1 MPVPRQ
7 TCRYDR
13 LLRAGMIAGL
23 VALTLIS
30 GGVMRK
36 SFALAQTAWQGGQ
49 YRDTSTPPAAGRP
62 GPGPSVT
69 TRAAGKQLAL
79 GETAVQRPR
88 LQPGE
93 AATLRAVYEVPEPSQ
108 VRETR
113 VIRYDGLVLARIERV
128 IARPGGSVL
137 SEYRVDVPRDA
148 VDGWYAV
155 TTTVERMDATTRGG
169 PAEQKET
176 GFFVDTK
183 AATTSGVSG
192 GAATSGASPSGASA
206 SGTVPSGAPPSGAS
220 SGVSTGAPAAKG
232 ADDGIAVKLWTEKT
246 RYRVGERLALSF
258 ETNRDAF
265 LTIVNVGTSGEVT
278 ILFPN
283 RFSGGHGVKA
293 GRTYRIPETTDS
305 YELELKGPPGVEL
318 VYALLTLKPVLFLA
332 TDFPS
337 AGAVFP
343 STADRVSRVT
353 RDINVAAKSIPLRE
367 QARAMIELEVSR

>member
-1 MPVPRQ
+1 MPVPRGA
-7 TCRYDR
+7 CRYQR
-13 LLRAGMIAGL
+13 LLRIGVIGGLIA
-23 VALTLIS
+23 VAVVPGAL
-30 GGVMRK
+30 MRK
-36 SFALAQTAWQGGQ
+36 SFALAQGAWQGGQ
-49 YRDTSTPPAAGRP
+49 YRDSSTPAARTDRP
-62 GPGPSVT
+62 VT
-69 TRAAGKQLAL
+69 TRSAKQLTL

-93 AATLRAVYEVPEPSQ
+93 AATLRAVYEVPEPIQ

-113 VIRYDGLVLARIERV
+113 IIRYDGLVLARIERV

-148 VDGWYAV
+148 ADGWYSV
-155 TTTVERMDATTRGG
+155 TTTVEGMGAATRGG
-169 PAEQKET
+169 AAEQKET
-176 GFFVDTK
+176 GFFVDGKGT
-183 AATTSGVSG
+183 ASG
-192 GAATSGASPSGASA
+192 GAASGAASA
-206 SGTVPSGAPPSGAS
+206 
-220 SGVSTGAPAAKG
+220 GAPATKTAPAAG
-232 ADDGIAVKLWTEKT
+232 SAPATATTDDGIAVKLWAEQT
-246 RYRVGERLALSF
+246 RYRVGQRLALSF

-293 GRTYRIPETTDS
+293 GRTYRIPEATDS

-332 TDFPS
+332 TDFTSP
-337 AGAVFP
+337 GAVFP

-353 RDINVAAKSIPLRE
+353 RDINAAAKSIPLRE
-367 QARAMIELEVSR
+367 QARAMIELEITR

>member
-1 MPVPRQ
+1 MPVPRM
-7 TCRYDR
+7 TGRYDR
-13 LLRAGMIAGL
+13 LLRAGVIAGL
-23 VALTLIS
+23 IALVLIP

-36 SFALAQTAWQGGQ
+36 SFALAQAGWQGGQ
-49 YRDTSTPPAAGRP
+49 YRDSSTPAAAGREGA
-62 GPGPSVT
+62 GPAAT
-69 TRAAGKQLAL
+69 TRSAAKQLSL

-93 AATLRAVYEVPEPSQ
+93 AATLRAVYDVPEPSQ

-155 TTTVERMDATTRGG
+155 TTRVERMDAPTRGG
-169 PAEQKET
+169 AAEQKET

-183 AATTSGVSG
+183 GAGTSGM
-192 GAATSGASPSGASA
+192 SA
-206 SGTVPSGAPPSGAS
+206 
-220 SGVSTGAPAAKG
+220 GAPAAKG

-246 RYRVGERLALSF
+246 RYRVGDRLTLSF

-265 LTIVNVGTSGEVT
+265 LTIVNVGSSGEVA

-293 GRTYRIPETTDS
+293 GRTYRVPEATDN

-343 STADRVSRVT
+343 STAERVSRVT

-367 QARAMIELEVSR
+367 QARAMIELEISR

>member
-1 MPVPRQ
+1 MPVPRVTRRSEQ
-7 TCRYDR
+7 
-13 LLRAGMIAGL
+13 LLRVGVIAGL
-23 VALTLIS
+23 VALAVVPAGLL
-30 GGVMRK
+30 RK
-36 SFALAQTAWQGGQ
+36 GFALTPGGWQDGQ
-49 YRDTSTPPAAGRP
+49 YRDRSTPAPGRAGP
-62 GPGPSVT
+62 DAGVT
-69 TRAAGKQLAL
+69 TRSAKQLAL

-93 AATLRAVYEVPEPSQ
+93 AATLRAIYEVPEPIQ

-113 VIRYDGLVLARIERV
+113 IIRYDGLVLARIERV
-128 IARPGGSVL
+128 IARSSGSVL

-148 VDGWYAV
+148 AEGWYAV
-155 TTTVERMDATTRGG
+155 TTTVERMDAATRGG
-169 PAEQKET
+169 GGEQKET

-183 AATTSGVSG
+183 A
-192 GAATSGASPSGASA
+192 SA
-206 SGTVPSGAPPSGAS
+206 SSGAPAPTTTPAAPA
-220 SGVSTGAPAAKG
+220 TPAAKA
-232 ADDGIAVKLWTEKT
+232 ADDGIAVKLWAEKT
-246 RYRVGERLALSF
+246 RYRVGDRLNLSF

-278 ILFPN
+278 ILYPN

-293 GRTYRIPETTDS
+293 GRTYRIPEATDS

-332 TDFPS
+332 TDFSSP
-337 AGAVFP
+337 GAVFP

-367 QARAMIELEVSR
+367 QARAMIELEINR

>member
-1 MPVPRQ
+1 MPVRRV
-7 TCRYDR
+7 TRRSER
-13 LLRAGMIAGL
+13 LLRIGLIAGL
-23 VALTLIS
+23 VALTLVPAILL
-30 GGVMRK
+30 RK
-36 SFALAQTAWQGGQ
+36 SFALAQGGWQGGQ
-49 YRDTSTPPAAGRP
+49 YRDTNTPAAGR
-62 GPGPSVT
+62 GGAGAVAT
-69 TRAAGKQLAL
+69 TRSAKQLVL

-93 AATLRAVYEVPEPSQ
+93 AATLRAIYEVPESVQ

-128 IARPGGSVL
+128 IARPSGSVL

-148 VDGWYAV
+148 AEGWYAV
-155 TTTVERMDATTRGG
+155 TTTVERMDSATRGG
-169 PAEQKET
+169 GGGEQKET

-183 AATTSGVSG
+183 A
-192 GAATSGASPSGASA
+192 SA
-206 SGTVPSGAPPSGAS
+206 SSGAPVATAPAAPIAPA
-220 SGVSTGAPAAKG
+220 APAAKA
-232 ADDGIAVKLWTEKT
+232 ADDGIAVKLWAEKT
-246 RYRVGERLALSF
+246 SYRVGDRLSLSF

-278 ILFPN
+278 ILYPN

-293 GRTYRIPETTDS
+293 GRTYRIPEATDS
-305 YELELKGPPGVEL
+305 YELEVKGPPGVEL

-332 TDFPS
+332 TDFSSP
-337 AGAVFP
+337 GAVFP

-367 QARAMIELEVSR
+367 QARAMIELEINR

>member
-1 MPVPRQ
+1 M
-7 TCRYDR
+7 TGRYDR
-13 LLRAGMIAGL
+13 LLRAGVIAGL
-23 VALTLIS
+23 VALALIP

-36 SFALAQTAWQGGQ
+36 SFALAQTGWQGGQ
-49 YRDTSTPPAAGRP
+49 YRDSGTPPAAGREGA
-62 GPGPSVT
+62 GPAVT
-69 TRAAGKQLAL
+69 TRSAPKQLAL
-79 GETAVQRPR
+79 SETAVQRPR

-93 AATLRAVYEVPEPSQ
+93 AASLRAVYDVPEPGQ

-128 IARPGGSVL
+128 IARSGGTVL

-169 PAEQKET
+169 AAEQKET

-183 AATTSGVSG
+183 ATTTSGVS
-192 GAATSGASPSGASA
+192 SGASG
-206 SGTVPSGAPPSGAS
+206 GG
-220 SGVSTGAPAAKG
+220 STGAPAAKG
-232 ADDGIAVKLWTEKT
+232 AADGIAVKLWTEKT
-246 RYRVGERLALSF
+246 RYRVGDRLTLSF

-265 LTIVNVGTSGEVT
+265 LTIVNVGSSGEVT

-337 AGAVFP
+337 AGAIFP
-343 STADRVSRVT
+343 STAERVSHVT

-367 QARAMIELEVSR
+367 QARAMIELEISR

>member
-1 MPVPRQ
+1 MPVRRV
-7 TCRYDR
+7 TCRYER
-13 LLRAGMIAGL
+13 LLLAGVTAGL
-23 VALTLIS
+23 IALALVPDGLT
-30 GGVMRK
+30 RK
-36 SFALAQTAWQGGQ
+36 SLVLAAAGWQGGQ
-49 YRDTSTPPAAGRP
+49 YRDSSNPAAGP
-62 GPGPSVT
+62 GPAAT
-69 TRAAGKQLAL
+69 TRAPAKQLAL

-93 AATLRAVYEVPEPSQ
+93 AATLRASYEVPEPIQ

-113 VIRYDGLVLARIERV
+113 IIRYDGLVLARIERV
-128 IARPGGSVL
+128 IARPGGSVT

-148 VDGWYAV
+148 AEGWYAV
-155 TTTVERMDATTRGG
+155 TTTVERVDAGTRGG
-169 PAEQKET
+169 AGEQKET

-183 AATTSGVSG
+183 ATANSAGSTS
-192 GAATSGASPSGASA
+192 
-206 SGTVPSGAPPSGAS
+206 APP
-220 SGVSTGAPAAKG
+220 APKAAE
-232 ADDGIAVKLWTEKT
+232 DGIAVKLWSEKP
-246 RYRVGERLALSF
+246 RYRVGDRLTISF

-343 STADRVSRVT
+343 STAERVSRVT

-367 QARAMIELEVSR
+367 QAQAMIELEISR

>member
-1 MPVPRQ
+1 MPVPRGA
-7 TCRYDR
+7 CRYQR
-13 LLRAGMIAGL
+13 LLRIGVIGGLIA
-23 VALTLIS
+23 VAVVPGAL
-30 GGVMRK
+30 MRK
-36 SFALAQTAWQGGQ
+36 SFALAQGAWQGGQ
-49 YRDTSTPPAAGRP
+49 YRDSSVPAAGTDRP
-62 GPGPSVT
+62 VT
-69 TRAAGKQLAL
+69 TRSAKQLTL

-93 AATLRAVYEVPEPSQ
+93 GATLRAVYEVPEPIQ

-113 VIRYDGLVLARIERV
+113 IIRYDGLVLARIERV
-128 IARPGGSVL
+128 IARPAGSVL

-148 VDGWYAV
+148 ADGWYAV
-155 TTTVERMDATTRGG
+155 TTTVERTGAATRGG
-169 PAEQKET
+169 AAEQKET
-176 GFFVDTK
+176 GFFVDSKGT
-183 AATTSGVSG
+183 ASG
-192 GAATSGASPSGASA
+192 GAASGGATA
-206 SGTVPSGAPPSGAS
+206 
-220 SGVSTGAPAAKG
+220 GAPATKTAPAG
-232 ADDGIAVKLWTEKT
+232 GAPATGPADDGIAVKLWAEQT
-246 RYRVGERLALSF
+246 RYRVGQRLALSF

-293 GRTYRIPETTDS
+293 GRTYRIPEATDS

-332 TDFPS
+332 TDFTSP
-337 AGAVFP
+337 GAVFP

-367 QARAMIELEVSR
+367 QARAMIELEITR

>member
-1 MPVPRQ
+1 MPVPRM
-7 TCRYDR
+7 TCRYGR
-13 LLRAGMIAGL
+13 LLRAGVIAGL
-23 VALTLIS
+23 VALALILIS
-30 GGVMRK
+30 GGAMRK
-36 SFALAQTAWQGGQ
+36 SFALAQTGWQGGQ
-49 YRDTSTPPAAGRP
+49 YRDSSTPPAPGREGAGP
-62 GPGPSVT
+62 AVT
-69 TRAAGKQLAL
+69 TRSAKQIAL

-93 AATLRAVYEVPEPSQ
+93 AATLRAVYDVPEPSQ

-113 VIRYDGLVLARIERV
+113 IIRYDGLVLARIERV

-169 PAEQKET
+169 AAEQKET

-183 AATTSGVSG
+183 ATPTSGVSS
-192 GAATSGASPSGASA
+192 GAAT
-206 SGTVPSGAPPSGAS
+206 GAS
-220 SGVSTGAPAAKG
+220 SGASTGAPAAKG

-246 RYRVGERLALSF
+246 RYRVGDRLTLSF

-265 LTIVNVGTSGEVT
+265 LTIVNVGSSGEVT

-367 QARAMIELEVSR
+367 QARAMIELEISR